1 MTGGQLRARRETL
14 GIAPDRF
21 AAALDLPVETLGE
34 IEGAGHIP
42 LRLRQRALQVLWEFA
57 SAAALDASGLPECP
71 RVGALLAVDPPDVRA
86 VGTHLKQCPV
96 CRSRTAYVH
105 AHVGHAPRPPGISG
119 LITRLIDAFADG
131 PPWLRSAAGGV
142 AMVLTVVGVPIVICL
157 ASAVIFR
164 DRDYLG
170 WSIIFTEI
178 ALLGGGA
185 GGLVYAAA
193 APLRARNRVWYYL
206 SWIAAVYAYTAVTVA
221 AVYIGSFLLH
231 LIPPQRDVA
240 AMVHE
245 PADQLFL
252 VVFGTIFGLLIG
264 RSVEEGTTADPDR
277 TTMGPFGSRRRLL
290 AVFAIVATL
299 AGIGIQTIRFNAPTR
314 PKPALTADDGSSA
327 AAEIRAA
334 VALHVQQR
342 EAEAL
347 GHARTAVVLAPR
359 RAMYWAT
366 LGTIAYAAN
375 RPDEARRAYR
385 NALAIDPDVLSHH
398 PELRGPWRAL
408 RGTP

>member
-1 MTGGQLRARRETL
+1 MTGAQLRARREAF

-42 LRLRQRALQVLWEFA
+42 RRMRQRALQVLWEFA
-57 SAAALDASGLPECP
+57 SAAALDASGLPECLH
-71 RVGALLAVDPPDVRA
+71 VGALLAADPPDVRA
-86 VGTHLKQCPV
+86 VGAHLKQCPV

-119 LITRLIDAFADG
+119 FITGLVDAFADG
-131 PPWLRSAAGGV
+131 PPWLRAAAGGV
-142 AMVLTVVGVPIVICL
+142 AMVLTVVAVPIVICL

-170 WSIIFTEI
+170 WSIIFSEI

-193 APLRARNRVWYYL
+193 GPLRARGRVGYYL

-221 AVYIGSFLLH
+221 AVYVGSFLLH

-252 VVFGTIFGLLIG
+252 LVFGAIFGLLIG
-264 RSVEEGTTADPDR
+264 RSVEEGTTTDPDR

-290 AVFAIVATL
+290 AVFAVVATL
-299 AGIGIQTIRFNAPTR
+299 AGIGIQTIRFSAPEH
-314 PKPALTADDGSSA
+314 PDPARTTERGTDA
-327 AAEIRAA
+327 AAEMRTA
-334 VALHVQQR
+334 VALQAQRR

-347 GHARTAVVLAPR
+347 RHARTAVALAPR
-359 RAMYWAT
+359 HAAYWAT

-398 PELRGPWRAL
+398 PELQGPWREL
-408 RGTP
+408 NGPP